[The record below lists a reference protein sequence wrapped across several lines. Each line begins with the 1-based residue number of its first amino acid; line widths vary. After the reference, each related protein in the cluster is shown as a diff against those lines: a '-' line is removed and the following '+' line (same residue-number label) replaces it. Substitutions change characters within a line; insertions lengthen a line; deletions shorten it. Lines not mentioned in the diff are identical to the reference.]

1 MDDTTLLGILGQ
13 YEQESY
19 GFASGELA
27 AQRAYAIERYLALPY
42 GDEVDGRSQVVDTG
56 LRDTIE
62 WVMPQVLRVF
72 LSGDEVV
79 KFSPNSFEDEHAAK
93 QETEYVNHV
102 LLEKND
108 AFNVFS
114 TWFRD
119 AMMSKVGYVKAA
131 WTTRQDVI
139 LETYKGLPDDALAL
153 IQQDPDVQ
161 VADQQSYPD
170 QYAAAAAQMA
180 PPPMPGQPPQP
191 MPPPAMLHDV
201 KLRRVKPTG
210 FVLVDNVP
218 PEEIKVHQS
227 HRSIALD
234 QCLYIQ
240 HRVRKTLSEI
250 RQDGY
255 KVDDDL
261 MESDS
266 ETSEDAII
274 IARDRFNDSDDLRD
288 DRSPDS
294 ATRRVWLVEEWV
306 RVDYDG
312 DGVAELRKI
321 CRIGRKILA
330 NEETDLVPFAAA
342 TPIVFPHKH
351 VGIGFDDLVNE
362 ASRTKTAI
370 ARQFLDNLY
379 LANNG
384 RYGVNVNTVNVD
396 DLLVSRPGG
405 VVRVDGEPGLGIQPI
420 THPVIGQAALEG
432 MQWADSWREN
442 STGVS
447 AYYQGLNADAL
458 NKTATGISQIMT
470 ASQGRVEA
478 VTRSFATGVK
488 ELALIVHALT
498 LKNATQA
505 EKIKLNNEWTLV
517 NPREWVKRTGMTI
530 TVGLGTG
537 TRESRIG
544 NLMQLAQLQAQG
556 MQAGI
561 VTPPNLYH
569 TGTRITEEMGYK
581 NVDEFWTDP
590 SKQPPQP
597 QQPPP
602 EVLAAQE
609 NGKALVAQE
618 QIKQQGE
625 SQRQPADLENKRQ
638 IAVIQAGKDLL
649 IASGAQ
655 AIDQKEAEAKVLHQ
669 AVALHSEHNRAQ
681 QSTAADFAHKS
692 QSAAMDQ
699 AHKANVAQQDYQFK
713 RDTFVPPQRT

>member
-1 MDDTTLLGILGQ
+1 MDESALLGILGQ
-13 YEQESY
+13 LEQESY

-27 AQRAYAIERYLALPY
+27 TQRAYAIERYLAAPY

-79 KFSPNSFEDEHAAK
+79 KFAPTSFEDEQAAK

-102 LLEKND
+102 MLEKND

-131 WTTRQDVI
+131 WTERQDVL
-139 LETYKGLPDDALAL
+139 LETYQGLNDDTLSIVMADPSVQIAE
-153 IQQDPDVQ
+153 QQD
-161 VADQQSYPD
+161 YPD
-170 QYAAAAAQMA
+170 PDAVQ
-180 PPPMPGQPPQP
+180 PPMPAPQAMGMGMTPPPQP
-191 MPPPAMLHDV
+191 MLHDV
-201 KLRRVKPTG
+201 KLRRVRPTG
-210 FVLVDNVP
+210 YVKIDNVP
-218 PEEIKVHQS
+218 PEEIRVHQS
-227 HRSIALD
+227 LRTVSLND
-234 QCLYIQ
+234 CLYIQ

-255 KVDDDL
+255 KVPDDF
-261 MESDS
+261 M
-266 ETSEDAII
+266 DADENSQNDEII
-274 IARDRFNDSDDLRD
+274 IARDRFSDSDELLGDQSGD
-288 DRSPDS
+288 K
-294 ATRRVWLVEEWV
+294 ATRRVWLTEEWV
-306 RVDYDG
+306 RVDFDG
-312 DGVAELRKI
+312 DGIAELRKI
-321 CRIGRKILA
+321 CRVGRHILA
-330 NEETDLVPFAAA
+330 NEETDLVPFAAV

-405 VVRVDGEPGLGIQPI
+405 VVRVDGDPTGGIQPI
-420 THPVIGQAALEG
+420 QHPVIGQAALEG

-488 ELALIVHALT
+488 ELALVVHALT
-498 LKNATQA
+498 LKHATIA
-505 EKIKLNNEWTLV
+505 EKVKLNNTWTQV
-517 NPREWVKRTGMTI
+517 DPREWVKRTGMTI

-556 MQAGI
+556 LQAGI

-590 SKQPPQP
+590 SKQPPQQP
-597 QQPPP
+597 QTPP

-609 NGKALVAQE
+609 AAKGLAQQE
-618 QIKQQGE
+618 SIKQQGMDNRLPQE
-625 SQRQPADLENKRQ
+625 LASKER
-638 IAVIQAGKDLL
+638 IAQIQAGKDLL

-655 AIDQKEAEAKVLHQ
+655 AIDLKQ
-669 AVALHSEHNRAQ
+669 ATAQ
-681 QSTAADFAHKS
+681 VAHKFTELH
-692 QSAAMDQ
+692 MDN
-699 AHKANVAQQDYQFK
+699 AHRAHETQQNHAFQQQTHADNNQFK
-713 RDTFVPPQRT
+713 RDTFQPKNV